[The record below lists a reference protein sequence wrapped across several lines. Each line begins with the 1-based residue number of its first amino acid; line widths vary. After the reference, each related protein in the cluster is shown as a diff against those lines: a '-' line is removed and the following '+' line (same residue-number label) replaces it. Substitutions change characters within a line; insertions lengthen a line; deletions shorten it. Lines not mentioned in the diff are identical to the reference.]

1 MHPSLHA
8 QFLLHRLDQGVTGLA
23 SLPGVFILVSVEL
36 SADFSETGGV
46 VVSDTAEPVP
56 SVDLLLYPSA
66 YHPDP
71 LSWKELLETSF
82 LTAPAQSGHVVN
94 GFSVIRWKTSK
105 TLQHDI
111 HSYS

>member
-1 MHPSLHA
+1 MCFSQAL
-8 QFLLHRLDQGVTGLA
+8 FLLYRLDQGVAVLS
-23 SLPGVFILVSVEL
+23 SLQGVFVLESEEL
-36 SADFSETGGV
+36 STDFSETEGV
-46 VVSDTAEPVP
+46 AVSDTAEPVP

-82 LTAPAQSGHVVN
+82 LTAPAQSGHVFN

-105 TLQHDI
+105 TLQHDV